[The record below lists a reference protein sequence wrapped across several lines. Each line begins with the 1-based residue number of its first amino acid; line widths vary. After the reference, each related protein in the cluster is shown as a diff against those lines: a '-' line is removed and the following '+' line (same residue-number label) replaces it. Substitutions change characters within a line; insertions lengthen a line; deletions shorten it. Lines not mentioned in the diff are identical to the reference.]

1 MLEADRL
8 NARAALLSNSLAD
21 FADDDDAGRL
31 AVVEELEQIRELWK
45 DAQYERHTGKKRRDA
60 KTPKPTQIKGNLNEA
75 EIKLELA
82 RIRTNISKAQ
92 TKLAERPDHKKAYE
106 WQADL
111 ERLLSL
117 KLAYEAELNQ

>member
-1 MLEADRL
+1 M
-8 NARAALLSNSLAD
+8 SNSLAD
-21 FADDDDAGRL
+21 FAEDDVAGRL
-31 AVVEELEQIRELWK
+31 KVVDELKQIRELWK
-45 DAQYERHTGKKRRDA
+45 DAQYERHTGKKRRETKA
-60 KTPKPTQIKGNLNEA
+60 PKPTRIDGNLNEA

-111 ERLLSL
+111 ERLQSL
-117 KLAYEAELNQ
+117 KLAYEAELSQ